1 MRGDDAPAMK
11 IKLIACLLV
20 SFAFGPSAGR
30 AAPGAMSAGP
40 NDLDRFRHASP
51 PNDSQGPEIAPK
63 FKALL
68 ARGEIALRNK
78 RYDEVISLFSAAL
91 QSKPPQDAAV
101 LMLRLRSDAYIE
113 KGDLD
118 RALGDANE
126 MVRVDPQHF
135 RGYQVRGRV
144 YRRKGQLDKAIADYT
159 KAARLNPDDPAAYEA
174 LAQVN
179 AQTGNFDSAIKF
191 QKQAISTKTVRPPG
205 LDQMKERLR
214 LYEAHKPVRDELE
227 LRAPR

>member
-1 MRGDDAPAMK
+1 MK
-11 IKLIACLLV
+11 IRLVACLLV
-20 SFAFGPSAGR
+20 SFAVGLSAGR

-51 PNDSQGPEIAPK
+51 PNDQQSREIAPK
-63 FKALL
+63 LKALL
-68 ARGEIALRNK
+68 ARAEIALQSK
-78 RYDEVISLFSAAL
+78 RYDEVISVLSAAL
-91 QSKPPQDAAV
+91 QSRPPQDAAL
-101 LMLRLRSDAYIE
+101 LMLRLRSDAYIA

-118 RALGDANE
+118 RALKDGNE
-126 MVRVDPQHF
+126 MVRVDPQSF

-144 YRRKGQLDKAIADYT
+144 YRRKGQLDKAIAEYT
-159 KAARLNPDDPAAYEA
+159 AAARLNPDDPAAYEA
-174 LAQVN
+174 IAEAN

-191 QKQAISTKTVRPPG
+191 QKQAIGTKTVRPPE

-214 LYEAHKPVRDELE
+214 LYEAHKPVRGELE